1 MDNEA
6 AILDKMIYTLLK
18 ADSVYKP
25 SLFWQ
30 NINNVHM
37 NQLSKEGYENFKQ
50 TLNLK
55 YFNFIVSVLNEQFVW
70 LIKWWLNYPS
80 PEFEVFK
87 AKVNSYRACKDNN
100 IITKLTG
107 KIAYPV
113 FVAMLYEYTKSV
125 DKLDLLERIFEPIQ
139 GNPISVWYK
148 HKAISQD
155 LCNSILE
162 FYSIK
167 EGLSFVNEL
176 NICELGAGY
185 GRLGYVF
192 LKDRECKL
200 IKYTVV
206 DIPPALYIAQ
216 RYLSEVFPDSKVFK
230 FREFKDYG
238 EIKDEWEK
246 SQIRFLEPQQIRLLP
261 APQFNLFVN
270 VSSLHEMTM
279 QQIQNY
285 FDIIG
290 EYTQGYFYTK
300 QWLKSINRADKIV
313 VNYSNYPIPDGWKE
327 LYFRKCKVQSL
338 FFEQMYKIGVK

>member
-1 MDNEA
+1 MNNEA
-6 AILDKMIYTLLK
+6 AILDNMIYTLLK

-30 NINNVHM
+30 NINNIHM
-37 NQLSKEGYENFKQ
+37 KQLSKEGYDNFKQ

-55 YFNFIVSVLNEQFVW
+55 YFNFVVSVLSEQFRE
-70 LIKWWLNYPS
+70 LIGWCINNK
-80 PEFEVFK
+80 EFGVLK
-87 AKVNSYRACKDNN
+87 ARVESYRDCKDND

-107 KIAYPV
+107 RIIYPI

-125 DKLDLLERIFEPIQ
+125 DRFGLLKRISEPLL
-139 GNPISVWYK
+139 GNPIKVSYNNEL
-148 HKAISQD
+148 IYQD
-155 LCNSILE
+155 LCNSVLE

-230 FREFKDYG
+230 FREFEKYS

-246 SQIRFLEPQQIRLLP
+246 SQIRFLEPQQVRLLP
-261 APQFNLFVN
+261 TPQFNLFIN

-279 QQIQNY
+279 LQIQNY
-285 FDIIG
+285 FNIIG
-290 EYTQGYFYTK
+290 EYTKGYFYTK
-300 QWLKSINRADKIV
+300 QWLRSINRADKIV
-313 VNYSNYPIPDGWKE
+313 VGYNDYPKPKSWEEI
-327 LYFRKCKVQSL
+327 YFRKCKVQSL

>member
-1 MDNEA
+1 MDND
-6 AILDKMIYTLLK
+6 IVLDSMVYTLLK
-18 ADSVYKP
+18 ADSVYRP
-25 SLFWQ
+25 SLFWK
-30 NINNVHM
+30 NINNVHTE
-37 NQLSKEGYENFKQ
+37 QLNKEGYNNFKQ

-55 YFNFIVSVLNEQFVW
+55 YFNFIVSVLSEQFRE
-70 LIKWWLNYPS
+70 LAKWCLENK
-80 PEFEVFK
+80 EFKVLK
-87 AKVNSYRACKDNN
+87 AKVESYRDCKDND
-100 IITKLTG
+100 IIAKLTG
-107 KIAYPV
+107 KIIYPI

-125 DKLDLLERIFEPIQ
+125 DRFGLLKRISEPLI
-139 GNPISVWYK
+139 GNPIRVYYENEL
-148 HKAISQD
+148 ISQD
-155 LCNSILE
+155 LCNSVLE

-230 FREFKDYG
+230 FREFGKYS

-261 APQFNLFVN
+261 TPQFNLFIN
-270 VSSLHEMTM
+270 VSSLHEMTTL
-279 QQIQNY
+279 QIQNY

-290 EYTQGYFYTK
+290 EYTIGYFYTK
-300 QWLKSINRADKIV
+300 QWLKSINRQDKIV
-313 VNYSNYPIPDGWKE
+313 IKYSNYPIPDRWKE

-338 FFEQMYKIGVK
+338 FFEQMYKIGVE